1 MIDLQGF
8 PTTRPT
14 PAYDQHGVG
23 WDRGALLWPHLTSI
37 VKKNVFDTGLQL
49 TLTMF
54 RSKKK
59 SRKIKTIFRHLLLI
73 RLQEE
78 ASWPSASYAEK

>member
-8 PTTRPT
+8 LTSRPT
-14 PAYDQHGVG
+14 PAYHQHGQG

-59 SRKIKTIFRHLLLI
+59 SRKIKTNFSSPVIDPPSGGGLLAQCFLC
-73 RLQEE
+73 
-78 ASWPSASYAEK
+78 